1 MPPHP
6 PKHLHGRPLDPIERT
21 SEVLFGVFMALTFTG
36 AVSAASA
43 GREEIREALV
53 GALGCNVAWGLADA
67 VMYLV
72 NLRTERGRDLA
83 ALRAARRGGDP
94 AIARQ
99 ALADSLP
106 TAVASVARD
115 EELDALAGRLA
126 ALPDLPK
133 QAWLGPRDWLAALTI
148 LVVVVLS
155 TFPLVVPF
163 LLLDD
168 ARMAL
173 RWSHGVALVLLFGC
187 GFQLG
192 RHGRGSPLRN
202 GLWMMLM
209 GAALVVVIILLG
221 G

>member
-1 MPPHP
+1 MPHSPI
-6 PKHLHGRPLDPIERT
+6 HLHGRPLDPIERT

-43 GREEIREALV
+43 GRDEIREALV
-53 GALGCNVAWGLADA
+53 GALGCNLAWGLADA

-83 ALRAARRGGDP
+83 ALHAARRSDEP
-94 AIARQ
+94 AAARRI
-99 ALADSLP
+99 LADALP
-106 TAVASVARD
+106 PVVASVARD
-115 EELDALAGRLA
+115 EELDALVRRIG
-126 ALPDLPK
+126 ALPEPPPRP
-133 QAWLGPRDWLAALTI
+133 WLGPRDWFAALTI

-163 LLLDD
+163 LVLDD
-168 ARMAL
+168 ARTAL
-173 RWSHGVALVLLFGC
+173 RWSHGVALLLLFAC

-202 GLWMMLM
+202 GLWMMLT
-209 GAALVVVIILLG
+209 GAALVAVIILLG